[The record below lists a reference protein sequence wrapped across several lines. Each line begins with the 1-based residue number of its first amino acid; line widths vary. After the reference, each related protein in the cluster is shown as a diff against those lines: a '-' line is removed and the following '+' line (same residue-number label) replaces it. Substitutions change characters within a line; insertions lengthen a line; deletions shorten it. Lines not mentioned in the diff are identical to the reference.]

1 MELISR
7 GTDYATRTMLYV
19 AGMENGGT
27 ATTQEIAGHQGISQ
41 IFLPKIV
48 QRLVQAGL
56 LRTYRGA
63 AGGVTLSQAS
73 SDISL
78 RQIVEA
84 MEGPIA
90 LNRCLT
96 GPDQCYREHICPIR
110 EVWLEAQRGL
120 LASLER
126 STLDG
131 LVLRGKELAN

>member
-19 AGMENGGT
+19 AGMENGNT
-27 ATTQEIAGHQGISQ
+27 ATTQEIAEHQGISQ

-63 AGGVTLSQAS
+63 SGGVTLSQAPG
-73 SDISL
+73 DINL
-78 RQIVEA
+78 RQIIEA

-96 GPDQCYREHICPIR
+96 GSGRCFREHICSVH
-110 EVWLEAQRGL
+110 EVWREAQNDL
-120 LASLER
+120 LASLE
-126 STLDG
+126 SSALDV
-131 LVLRGKELAN
+131 LVLRSKELAN